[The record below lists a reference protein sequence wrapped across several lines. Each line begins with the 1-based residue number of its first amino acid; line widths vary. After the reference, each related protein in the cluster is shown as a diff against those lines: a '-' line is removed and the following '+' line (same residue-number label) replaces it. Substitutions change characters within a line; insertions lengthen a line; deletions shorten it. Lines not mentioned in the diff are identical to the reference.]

1 MALTESQIKE
11 KNNKIREEFK
21 DTEEELSKIHEKQM
35 SELPHNYESKLKS
48 TVEAANKSFEKS
60 AQENAISAA
69 GEKYK
74 QYREQKEKERKPE
87 VVYNSDGSVTVSG
100 ANNWAEASKAVQTS
114 VKQSQQSYDSY
125 GFENEGF
132 NQNSI
137 QDETQETIADFRE
150 SAAAQLDAPFAS
162 ANNAI
167 LFSAVGFVVG
177 ILFTFIALKIKKGM
191 KNVEQKKPWFLR
203 PVAWVC
209 TIVMVLA
216 IQFVAELICRLGEY
230 LILWLGGLST
240 VTIVILVLLF
250 GSAFFGLFFYSA
262 FMLPALLVTVSD
274 KIYPSH
280 HAFRY
285 YLLGL
290 YEIVGCAFLI
300 YAAIIG
306 AVHGGSMFW
315 FYARYGY
322 LIFASIIMMITGRSA
337 ANERNVVN
345 QSAVQ

>member
-11 KNNKIREEFK
+11 RNKKIREEFA
-21 DTEEELSKIHEKQM
+21 DTEEELNKIRERQM
-35 SELPHNYESKLKS
+35 AELPYNYESKLTS
-48 TVEAANKSFEKS
+48 TVEAANKSFEKN
-60 AQENAISAA
+60 AQESAISSA

-74 QYREQKEKERKPE
+74 QYREQKAKEQLDA
-87 VVYNSDGSVTVSG
+87 SSG
-100 ANNWAEASKAVQTS
+100 L
-114 VKQSQQSYDSY
+114 
-125 GFENEGF
+125 ENEGL
-132 NQNSI
+132 NQNSKQGEI
-137 QDETQETIADFRE
+137 QETIVEYQEKATP
-150 SAAAQLDAPFAS
+150 QLGAPLVS

-167 LFSAVGFVVG
+167 LFSSVGFAAG
-177 ILFTFIALKIKKGM
+177 ILFTFIMLKIKKGM

-203 PVAWVC
+203 PIAWIC

-216 IQFVAELICRLGEY
+216 IQLAAELICRLGEY

-250 GSAFFGLFFYSA
+250 GSVFCGLFFYSA
-262 FMLPALLVTVSD
+262 FMLPALLVTASD
-274 KIYPSH
+274 KIYPSN

-285 YLLGL
+285 YFLGL
-290 YEIVGCAFLI
+290 YEIAGCAFLI
-300 YAAIIG
+300 YAAITG

-322 LIFASIIMMITGRSA
+322 LIFASIIMMISGRSA
-337 ANERNVVN
+337 ANERNAVN